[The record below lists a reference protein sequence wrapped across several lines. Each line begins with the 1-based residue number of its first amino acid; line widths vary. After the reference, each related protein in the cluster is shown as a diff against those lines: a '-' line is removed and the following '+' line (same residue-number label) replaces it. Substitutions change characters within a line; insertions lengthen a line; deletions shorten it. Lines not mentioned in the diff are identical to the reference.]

1 MTMHAIVL
9 SFSIDLLAQSP
20 AIQYTTVVLLYT
32 LNAVYATSRGETNIL
47 CCIQLAVCVS
57 IQLYYNTS
65 TLKP

>member
-1 MTMHAIVL
+1 MHAIVL

-57 IQLYYNTS
+57 ILAVT
-65 TLKP
+65 TTRLL